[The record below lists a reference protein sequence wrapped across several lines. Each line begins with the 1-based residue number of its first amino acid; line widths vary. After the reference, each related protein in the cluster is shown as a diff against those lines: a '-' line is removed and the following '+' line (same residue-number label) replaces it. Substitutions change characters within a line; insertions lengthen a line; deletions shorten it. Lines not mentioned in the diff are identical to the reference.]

1 MKYLLHLLVVLMM
14 GSAYAQSNLP
24 ACQGSDVS
32 KWTNCFGTET
42 FTDSSKYVGDFKNGK
57 SNGQG
62 THTYADGSKYVG
74 NWKDDKKHGRGTL
87 TFSDGDKYVG
97 NWKDGNRNGRGTLTY
112 ANGNK
117 YVGNWK
123 DDNRNGRGTE
133 TYANGTKYVG
143 NWKDDKK
150 HGRGTLTFANGNKY
164 IGEFKD
170 DEQNGQGTIT
180 IFDGDKYIGEFKDG
194 KRYGQGTV
202 IFANGD
208 KYFEDINDIPLNAIS
223 QLYGKKTDDDKDVK
237 LQYEE
242 AINRFVE
249 ERLEIESK
257 KGFNILL
264 KSYKPFLFVINHK
277 NPELSAISDAWYR
290 KTIIARPSGNI
301 VSGVSVKDIN
311 VYLSLNGR
319 DSTWCY
325 ANALTRTSFTSI
337 EESIR
342 SEIDEDMWWG
352 EDSPS
357 FQASGVFTGR
367 GKQNA
372 IVGIFEDCNGRQGSF
387 ILITDRSQPKKIVFI
402 KELHGFAI
410 FLKLIKSKVGDSLV
424 IYTCLGCGEWYE
436 LSYDV
441 KRKRFYWYGDDSN

>member
-1 MKYLLHLLVVLMM
+1 MDCHVCADVITGWHYTNPLF
-14 GSAYAQSNLP
+14 GDI
-24 ACQGSDVS
+24 ACAVCVDI
-32 KWTNCFGTET
+32 
-42 FTDSSKYVGDFKNGK
+42 
-57 SNGQG
+57 
-62 THTYADGSKYVG
+62 
-74 NWKDDKKHGRGTL
+74 KKKTCDWCGR
-87 TFSDGDKYVG
+87 
-97 NWKDGNRNGRGTLTY
+97 
-112 ANGNK
+112 
-117 YVGNWK
+117 
-123 DDNRNGRGTE
+123 
-133 TYANGTKYVG
+133 
-143 NWKDDKK
+143 
-150 HGRGTLTFANGNKY
+150 
-164 IGEFKD
+164 FKD
-170 DEQNGQGTIT
+170 VTVHME
-180 IFDGDKYIGEFKDG
+180 
-194 KRYGQGTV
+194 KRYC
-202 IFANGD
+202 AD
-208 KYFEDINDIPLNAIS
+208 C
-223 QLYGKKTDDDKDVK
+223 
-237 LQYEE
+237 
-242 AINRFVE
+242 
-249 ERLEIESK
+249 
-257 KGFNILL
+257 
-264 KSYKPFLFVINHK
+264 
-277 NPELSAISDAWYR
+277 LSSSISDAWYR

>member
-1 MKYLLHLLVVLMM
+1 MKYLLRLLVVLMM
-14 GSAYAQSNLP
+14 GSAYAQSNLT

-42 FTDSSKYVGDFKNGK
+42 FPDSSKYVGNFKNGK

-62 THTYADGSKYVG
+62 TYTNADGSKYVG
-74 NWKDDKKHGRGTL
+74 NWKDNKEHGRGTA
-87 TFSDGDKYVG
+87 TSRGYKYVG
-97 NWKDGNRNGRGTLTY
+97 NWKDGKHHGQGTLTSW
-112 ANGNK
+112 GNK
-117 YVGNWK
+117 YVG
-123 DDNRNGRGTE
+123 DF
-133 TYANGTKYVG
+133 
-143 NWKDDKK
+143 KDDKK
-150 HGRGTLTFANGNKY
+150 HGRGTLTFANGSKY
-164 IGEFKD
+164 VGEFKD

-202 IFANGD
+202 VFANGN
-208 KYFEDINDIPLNAIS
+208 KYFEDTNDIRLNAIS
-223 QLYGKKTDDDKDVK
+223 QLFGKKTDDDKDVK

-264 KSYKPFLFVINHK
+264 KSDKPFLFVINLE
-277 NPELSAISDAWYR
+277 NTELSSTNNNAWYS
-290 KTIIARPSGNI
+290 KTIIARPRGNI

-311 VYLSLNGR
+311 NYLSLNGR

-325 ANALTRTSFTSI
+325 ANALTRNSFTSI
-337 EESIR
+337 EKSIR
-342 SEIDEDMWWG
+342 SEIDEDMWG
-352 EDSPS
+352 GYSPG

-372 IVGIFEDCNGRQGSF
+372 IVGIFEDCNGRQSSF
-387 ILITDRSQPKKIVFI
+387 ILITDRSQPKKIVLI
-402 KELHGFAI
+402 KEMHGFAI

-441 KRKRFYWYGDDSN
+441 KRKRLYWYGDDSN

>member
-1 MKYLLHLLVVLMM
+1 MF
-14 GSAYAQSNLP
+14 AQSNLP

-42 FTDSSKYVGDFKNGK
+42 FTESSKYVGDFKNGK

-62 THTYADGSKYVG
+62 TYTYADGSKYVG

-97 NWKDGNRNGRGTLTY
+97 NWKDGNRSGRGTLTY

-133 TYANGTKYVG
+133 TYANGNKYVG

-150 HGRGTLTFANGNKY
+150 HGLGTLTFANGNKY

-208 KYFEDINDIPLNAIS
+208 KYFDDFKDIRLNAIG
-223 QLYGKKTDDDKDVK
+223 QLFGKKTDDDKDVK

-249 ERLEIESK
+249 ERLDIESK
-257 KGFNILL
+257 KEFNILL
-264 KSYKPFLFVINHK
+264 KSDKPFLFVINHE
-277 NPELSAISDAWYR
+277 NTENYAWWL
-290 KTIIARPSGNI
+290 KTIIARPRGNI
-301 VSGVSVKDIN
+301 VFGVTVNDIN
-311 VYLSLNGR
+311 NYFSLNGR

-325 ANALTRTSFTSI
+325 ANALTRKSFTSI
-337 EESIR
+337 EKSIR
-342 SEIDEDMWWG
+342 SEIDETMWG
-352 EDSPS
+352 EEFHG

-367 GKQNA
+367 GKQDA
-372 IVGIFEDCNGRQGSF
+372 IVGIFEDCYGRQGSF
-387 ILITDRSQPKKIVFI
+387 LLITDRSQPKKIVLI
-402 KELHGFAI
+402 KEMRGFTT
-410 FLKLIKSKVGDSLV
+410 FLKLKKSKVGDSL
-424 IYTCLGCGEWYE
+424 ILNSCLSCGELSE

-441 KRKRFYWYGDDSN
+441 KRKRFYWYEDDSN